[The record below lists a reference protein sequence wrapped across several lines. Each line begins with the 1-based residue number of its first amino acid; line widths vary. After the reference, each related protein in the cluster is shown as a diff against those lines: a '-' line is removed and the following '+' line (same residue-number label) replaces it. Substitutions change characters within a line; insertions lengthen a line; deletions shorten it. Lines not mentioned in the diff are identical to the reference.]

1 MSLARILLPSKK
13 DADSLNGKSPMTRT
27 KSTYL
32 ALVAVL
38 LSPMAAQ
45 ADIIYDNG
53 GPGIPGSS
61 ATSDLDSISSGG
73 IFQEVADDFT
83 LASTA
88 AIGGINWWGAYTL
101 NNQSNA
107 VPDDF
112 SIRVL
117 DDLFVLVA
125 DINVG
130 SVSRFD
136 TGLDNFLG
144 LDVYGYEATF
154 SPFILT
160 SGQYWLSIVNNTV
173 GDAEGERWSWQG
185 TAGTTG
191 SLARFRQSIGVPL
204 TSADGWDNASS
215 GDFAFAIT
223 TVPEPGTLALFGI
236 GLAGMGLARRRR
248 KA

>member
-1 MSLARILLPSKK
+1 
-13 DADSLNGKSPMTRT
+13 MTRT

-32 ALVAVL
+32 ALLAVL

-45 ADIIYDNG
+45 AVPIIYDNG
-53 GPGIPGSS
+53 GPDVPGTSG
-61 ATSDLDSISSGG
+61 TSDLDSISSGG

-88 AIGGINWWGAYTL
+88 AIGGINWWGAYTP
-101 NNQSNA
+101 NNQSGS

-117 DDLFVLVA
+117 DDLFALVA

-130 SVSRFD
+130 SVSRID

-144 LDVYGYEATF
+144 LDSYGYEATF
-154 SPFILT
+154 SPIILT

-173 GDAEGERWSWQG
+173 GDGEGERWSWQS
-185 TAGTTG
+185 TAGITG
-191 SLARFRQSIGVPL
+191 SLGRFRQSVGVPL
-204 TSADGWDNASS
+204 TSADGWDDETA

-223 TVPEPGTLALFGI
+223 AVPEPGTLALLGI
-236 GLAGMGLARRRR
+236 GLFGMGLSRRR
-248 KA
+248 KV

>member
-1 MSLARILLPSKK
+1 MT
-13 DADSLNGKSPMTRT
+13 KS

-38 LSPMAAQ
+38 LSPMAAN

-53 GPGIPGSS
+53 GPDIPGASG
-61 ATSDLDSISSGG
+61 TSDLDSISSGG

-83 LASTA
+83 LASTT
-88 AIGGINWWGAYTL
+88 AIGGINWWGAYTP
-101 NNQSNA
+101 NNQSGA

-117 DDLFVLVA
+117 DDLFALVA

-154 SPFILT
+154 SPITLT

-173 GDAEGERWSWQG
+173 GDGEGERWSWQS
-185 TAGTTG
+185 TAGITG
-191 SLARFRQSIGVPL
+191 SSARFRQSEGVPL
-204 TSADGWDNASS
+204 TSADGWDNESAN
-215 GDFAFAIT
+215 DYAFAVT
-223 TVPEPGTLALFGI
+223 AVPEPGTLALLGI
-236 GLAGMGLARRRR
+236 GLFGMGLARR
-248 KA
+248 KKV